1 MTLSSKLK
9 SNTNLGIVMKTSQL
23 VQTAIRTMKTREM
36 MKMAMTMNKITFSI
50 FLFFLTVIAGCN
62 YGNDA
67 LNVPDVDVNDNIDNL
82 DDDMSKDIDTMVQEE
97 QIVTDNELDD
107 IEKDLTNLEDINEQ
121 DNNNYE
127 FEI

>member
-1 MTLSSKLK
+1 
-9 SNTNLGIVMKTSQL
+9 
-23 VQTAIRTMKTREM
+23 MKTREM

>member
-1 MTLSSKLK
+1 MTYKMCNKKSSHLSCVVCHESCVIK
-9 SNTNLGIVMKTSQL
+9 SAFGLLESIIALAIMSLLSIAIGSFIVLSYRTSRFAEEQRE
-23 VQTAIRTMKTREM
+23 AISSARR
-36 MKMAMTMNKITFSI
+36 
-50 FLFFLTVIAGCN
+50 G
-62 YGNDA
+62 
-67 LNVPDVDVNDNIDNL
+67 
-82 DDDMSKDIDTMVQEE
+82 IDTMVQEE